1 MPIIYLDVLIAVNL
15 LIDYLLLSAA
25 ARVLRHPCKRWRMV
39 CGAAFGGCCACTVLL
54 PPLPFLAQM
63 GIRFVSCAIMTL
75 IAFSWNGI
83 RAFSKRVVMV
93 FLVSALFAGV
103 ASAVWFYAAP
113 RGFFVVNG
121 VVYYQV
127 SPLLLTA
134 LCVVCYGAVWL
145 YDRLA
150 RKRQPLSKTRYALT
164 LRLDYGEVTVP
175 ALLDTG
181 HHVTETF
188 SGRPVVMICR
198 DAVEPYVS
206 NDTKRALDTALHP
219 SAATAVAVRLRLI
232 PCQTV
237 GGTTLLPAI
246 CPSYMAVSD
255 GCGKRRDITG
265 TYVAI
270 CNRLQRGDYQALI
283 GNDIADL
290 FT

>member
-1 MPIIYLDVLIAVNL
+1 MPIIYLDVLIAVNF
-15 LIDYLLLSAA
+15 LIDYLLLSAV

-39 CGAAFGGCCACTVLL
+39 CGALIGGGCACAVLL

-63 GIRFVSCAIMTL
+63 GVRLVTCAMMTVT
-75 IAFSWNGI
+75 AFSWNGLKTLI
-83 RAFSKRVVMV
+83 KRIAMV

-103 ASAVWFYAAP
+103 ASALWFYLAP
-113 RGFFVVNG
+113 QGFCVING

-134 LCVVCYGAVWL
+134 LCVVCYGAVWV

-150 RKRQPLSKTRYALT
+150 RKHQPLSKTRYEIT
-164 LRLDYGEVTVP
+164 LRLDRGDVTLE

-181 HHVTETF
+181 HHATEVF
-188 SGRPVVMICR
+188 SGSPVVMVSR
-198 DAVEPYVS
+198 EAVE
-206 NDTKRALDTALHP
+206 NHLFEDTKRMLDRA
-219 SAATAVAVRLRLI
+219 SASSSAAVAVRLRLI

-237 GGTTLLPAI
+237 GGTALLPAI
-246 CPSYMAVSD
+246 CPVKAEVSD

-265 TYVAI
+265 CYAAI
-270 CNRLQRGDYQALI
+270 CDRLQRGDYQALI